1 MASEEILCEYFN
13 FLRNLPSEFI
23 ECEKKKLIDT
33 VRKEWKI
40 DDILSNVHGLNFEKT
55 LVDSKNTSSLTDELS
70 IKLGRSLRVLCPPVS
85 KCILCDKKLTV
96 NNQPVQIVVHTLMGP
111 KMYSKYILRCKNCR
125 LTTKEKYKKDDLKL
139 RQDMYYHPD
148 KVSKS
153 SSWRKYYTF
162 SCIDH
167 SSLYFVT

>member
-1 MASEEILCEYFN
+1 MKFYVSISISWEIF
-13 FLRNLPSEFI
+13 LPSSLSARRRSLSTLWGRSG
-23 ECEKKKLIDT
+23 KLMT
-33 VRKEWKI
+33 YWAMFMAL
-40 DDILSNVHGLNFEKT
+40 ILRT

-85 KCILCDKKLTV
+85 KCILCDQKLSV

>member
-13 FLRNLPSEFI
+13 FLRNLPSQFI

-70 IKLGRSLRVLCPPVS
+70 ISNSGEAFEYCALLSVNASCVTRNCASTTNQSKLWCTP
-85 KCILCDKKLTV
+85 
-96 NNQPVQIVVHTLMGP
+96 
-111 KMYSKYILRCKNCR
+111 
-125 LTTKEKYKKDDLKL
+125 
-139 RQDMYYHPD
+139 
-148 KVSKS
+148 
-153 SSWRKYYTF
+153 
-162 SCIDH
+162 
-167 SSLYFVT
+167 